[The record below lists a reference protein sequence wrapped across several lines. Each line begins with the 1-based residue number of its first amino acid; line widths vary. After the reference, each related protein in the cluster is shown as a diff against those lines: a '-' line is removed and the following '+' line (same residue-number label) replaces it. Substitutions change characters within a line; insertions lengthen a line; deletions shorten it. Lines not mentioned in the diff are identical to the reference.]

1 MLPWAPDID
10 VLLFSMVFST
20 GMAYRD
26 VWWAQHFVYRRPHRP
41 APVTL
46 DGLGGLP
53 PHARRA
59 GLPLHMIPRSPAR
72 ARDAPS
78 SAGVH

>member
-26 VWWAQHFVYRRPHRP
+26 VWSAQRFVFADRI
-41 APVTL
+41 
-46 DGLGGLP
+46 GQ
-53 PHARRA
+53 
-59 GLPLHMIPRSPAR
+59 PL
-72 ARDAPS
+72 
-78 SAGVH
+78 